1 MAEIDAARAGRPI
14 RGVSSVTATE
24 TKVVHAGVLLADARK
39 APRPRQSLLI
49 EDGRIKSVAQGFV
62 DPPPGATVIDL
73 SNKVVLPGL
82 IDCHVHLTGQ
92 FGPRFRV
99 ELVEASDAKVGFNAA
114 HRAALTLGAGFT
126 TVRDVGA
133 FGNPEIIFGLR
144 DAIAEGLIPGPRVLC
159 VGAILSPTGG
169 HGQLMGFRQDVCA
182 CVHTTSGRCDGVD
195 DCRRAVRR
203 QVSQGADA
211 IKLAVTG
218 GVLSN
223 INAGLDQ
230 QFTRDEI
237 QAIVDTAHAL
247 GRRVAAHAHGAAG
260 INAALE
266 AGVDSIEHGSFMDER
281 SIELLVATGA
291 FHVPT
296 VIAGVMALEM
306 ASGPGMSSAQAEKAR
321 VVGAQIKDALA
332 CSYKAGVRI
341 AFGTDVGAAPPHGQ
355 NAREFRYMAEA
366 GMSAKDCIVAAT
378 VNAADLLGISEQVGT
393 LEPGKSADIIAVD
406 ASPLEDLSEFGR
418 VRFVMARG
426 AVFKA

>member
-1 MAEIDAARAGRPI
+1 M
-14 RGVSSVTATE
+14 TATD
-24 TKVVHAGVLLADARK
+24 TKVIHAGALLADARE
-39 APRPRQSLLI
+39 APKRQQSLLI
-49 EDGRIKSVAQGFV
+49 EDGRIKSIEAGFV

-73 SNKVVLPGL
+73 ADKFVLPGF

-99 ELVEASDAKVGFNAA
+99 ELVENSDSKVGFNAA

-133 FGNPEIIFGLR
+133 FGNPEIIFALR
-144 DAIAEGLIPGPRVLC
+144 DAIAEGTIAGPRVLC

-211 IKLAVTG
+211 IKFAATG

-223 INAGLDQ
+223 IKAGLDK
-230 QFTRDEI
+230 QFTDDEVR
-237 QAIVDTAHAL
+237 AIVDTAHTL
-247 GRRVAAHAHGAAG
+247 GRRVAAHAHSAAG
-260 INAALE
+260 INSALE
-266 AGVDSIEHGSFMDER
+266 AGVDSIEHGSFIDDR
-281 SIELLVATGA
+281 SIELFLAKGA

-296 VIAGVMALEM
+296 LIAGMTVLEQ
-306 ASGPGMSSAQAEKAR
+306 ASGPEMSPAQAEKAR
-321 VVGAQIKDALA
+321 IVGAQLKNAL
-332 CSYKAGVRI
+332 SRSHKAGVRI
-341 AFGTDVGAAPPHGQ
+341 AFGTDMGVATHGE

-366 GMSAKDCIVAAT
+366 GMSAQDCIIAAT
-378 VNAADLLGISEQVGT
+378 VNAADLLDISADAGT
-393 LEPGKSADIIAVD
+393 LAPGKSADIIAVD
-406 ASPLEDLSEFGR
+406 ASPFEDLSELER
-418 VRFVMARG
+418 VRFVMTRG
-426 AVFKA
+426 HVFKA